1 MEHAIQA
8 LLAQTR
14 ERAMDGYGHATCF
27 RIVPPLRW
35 FEKGCR
41 LVPMALLAGLLAAT
55 AAGDALSAIAC
66 KPLLSIG
73 KVRDLRAPPV
83 PQPWTWT
90 ATIVAD
96 TSYCATT
103 SGKFEIDF
111 IRIKE
116 YAPDVQFTEPYQWVP
131 GRFQVN
137 VELAADEAVLKYRI
151 GFIAP
156 CVCRALPFEK

>member
-14 ERAMDGYGHATCF
+14 ERAMDGNMHATSF
-27 RIVPPLRW
+27 RSVPPLRR
-35 FEKGCR
+35 FEQGRR
-41 LVPMALLAGLLAAT
+41 LVRMALLAGLFAAT
-55 AAGDALSAIAC
+55 GAGDALSAIAC
-66 KPLLSIG
+66 KPLLSIR
-73 KVRDLRAPPV
+73 KVREIRAPAV

-90 ATIVAD
+90 ATVTAD

-103 SGKFEIDF
+103 SGNFEIDF

-116 YAPDVQFTEPYQWVP
+116 YAPDVQFTEPYKWSS

-137 VELAADEAVLKYRI
+137 VELAADEAILKYRI
-151 GFIAP
+151 GFVAP